1 MKATLSYK
9 YVGERFDE
17 LSGQQVVVKEIAEL
31 ADIPYKT
38 LQNRMGMKKRRAS
51 YFEEVCITDKDL
63 LPRTRERRAKSRSNI
78 ADGKNK
84 LSTDW
89 LKRSLV

>member
-9 YVGERFDE
+9 YVGERFEE
-17 LSGQQVVVKEIAEL
+17 LSGQQVIVKEIAEL

-51 YFEEVCITDKDL
+51 YFEEVFITDKDL
-63 LPRTRERRAKSRSNI
+63 LPRTRERRGKIRSNI
-78 ADGKNK
+78 ADGKNQ

-89 LKRSLV
+89 LKRSIV